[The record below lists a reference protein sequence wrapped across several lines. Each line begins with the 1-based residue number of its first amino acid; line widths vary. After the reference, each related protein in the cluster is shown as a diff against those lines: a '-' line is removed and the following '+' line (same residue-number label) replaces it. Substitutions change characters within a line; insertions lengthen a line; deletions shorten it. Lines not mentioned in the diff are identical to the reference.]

1 MKKVLRWK
9 SLLSLIMVM
18 LLLSSTLSLAVAAP
32 NAAKGQVK
40 GVTKPILKLDP
51 EITLAT
57 TTSTQDSGLLDVLIP
72 AFTKKYGVKVK
83 VVAVGTGQAIQLG
96 KDGNAD
102 VLLVHARKS
111 EDEFMAKGYGLR
123 AWDVMYNQFFIVGP
137 ANDPAGIKGMTD
149 ATAAFKKIAN
159 SGSKF
164 ITRGDDSGTD
174 KKEKSIW
181 AKTEIK
187 PAGSWY
193 VSAGL
198 GMGETLKMAEE
209 MGAYTLVDEA
219 TFLTNKAEL
228 EVLVKGDKTL
238 FNPYGVIEVKSTKK
252 HMSVNEF
259 IWFLISPQGQ
269 KLIGDFEK
277 AKYGRSIFVANQKKR

>member
-1 MKKVLRWK
+1 
-9 SLLSLIMVM
+9 M
-18 LLLSSTLSLAVAAP
+18 LFTTLAVAFAQT
-32 NAAKGQVK
+32 G
-40 GVTKPILKLDP
+40 KPAIRPTNKSAIKPVRKLEP

-57 TTSTQDSGLLDVLIP
+57 TTSTEDSGLLDVLIP

-83 VVAVGTGQAIQLG
+83 VVAVGTGQALQLG
-96 KDGNAD
+96 RAGDAD

-111 EDEFMAKGYGLR
+111 EDEFMAQGYGLR
-123 AWDVMYNQFFIVGP
+123 AWDVMYNQFYLVGP
-137 ANDPAGIKGMTD
+137 ANDPAGIKGMTG
-149 ATAAFKKIAN
+149 AAEAFKKIAG

-164 ITRGDDSGTD
+164 ISRGDDSGTH

-181 AKTEIK
+181 EKAEIK

-193 VSAGL
+193 ISAGQ

-219 TFLTNKAEL
+219 TFLTNKAQL
-228 EVLVKGDKTL
+228 EVLGKGDKTL
-238 FNPYGVIEVKSTKK
+238 FNPYGVIEVKSTQK
-252 HMSVNEF
+252 HNSVNEF

-269 KLIGDFEK
+269 KLIGDFGK
-277 AKYGRSIFVANQKKR
+277 ATYGKSVFVPNQKKR